1 MLNANLHIGPLEKY
15 HSKSQQIQNVT
26 ILMLQLSGF
35 WYWTTQYWQHQK
47 WLWRLWRFKAFEF
60 DDWRPNLI
68 VSIRPSNLNWSTKE
82 ASNFDNADASTHL
95 LLGKLAFPHFPPKC
109 KMFSCCDALKVYGID
124 SLHERYPKHR
134 RKWMPGAK
142 ALPKMFQKLKIL
154 QIKPSGGFQMGG
166 K

>member
-1 MLNANLHIGPLEKY
+1 MKQMWQNSSVQMGLIDLVNRALALV
-15 HSKSQQIQNVT
+15 KSQEKVEDCSFFHRNLRSFEKEMDSNERELLAGLEV
-26 ILMLQLSGF
+26 LFGSEEMLQGKTITL
-35 WYWTTQYWQHQK
+35 H
-47 WLWRLWRFKAFEF
+47 
-60 DDWRPNLI
+60 
-68 VSIRPSNLNWSTKE
+68 
-82 ASNFDNADASTHL
+82 FDNENASTHL